1 MKLPWQVGDQH
12 QLWNRK
18 ATFKFKI
25 PFYWFLGDVMLAAAF
40 ASYIGAFGAA
50 FRNRLWKETWLQDL
64 IGRDIPLTPNVD
76 PLWVLTS
83 DSQAAVWQNEGN

>member
-1 MKLPWQVGDQH
+1 
-12 QLWNRK
+12 
-18 ATFKFKI
+18 
-25 PFYWFLGDVMLAAAF
+25 MLAAAF

-83 DSQAAVWQNEGN
+83 DSQAAVWQNEGYWSSKKLKKSYDEIFDLLHRPILVS

>member
-1 MKLPWQVGDQH
+1 
-12 QLWNRK
+12 
-18 ATFKFKI
+18 
-25 PFYWFLGDVMLAAAF
+25 MLAAAF

-83 DSQAAVWQNEGN
+83 DSQAAVWQNEGLTIPYIATLSI

>member
-1 MKLPWQVGDQH
+1 
-12 QLWNRK
+12 
-18 ATFKFKI
+18 
-25 PFYWFLGDVMLAAAF
+25 MLAAAF

-83 DSQAAVWQNEGN
+83 DSQTAVWQNEGYWSSKKLKNSYDEIFDLLHRPILVS